1 MAMKTKIEDKTNRIA
16 ACFRRGEAGSPAV
29 EFAIIAPVFIL
40 MIFGI
45 VQFGFAF
52 YTYNDMMNGAREG
65 ARRMAVGATVVDARA
80 RALEAMVLD
89 RPYVFVDPVPP
100 AEADEV
106 IMRIELR
113 LADAMA
119 ISVLPLPAA
128 VTDKKIIASVTMYK
142 E

>member
-1 MAMKTKIEDKTNRIA
+1 MRSGFAPDTLTVCARR
-16 ACFRRGEAGSPAV
+16 FRRGEAGSPAV

-65 ARRMAVGATVVDARA
+65 ARRMAVGATVTDARA
-80 RALEAMVLD
+80 RALDVMVLD
-89 RPYVFVDPVPP
+89 RPYSFVDPVP
-100 AEADEV
+100 AAGADEV

-128 VTDKKIIASVTMYK
+128 ITEKKIIASVTMYK